1 REGLHPDII
10 GFSEELLSYFPN
22 AVFTSGKRPGAVT
35 NFGKPSRHANGE
47 AVDLRITPEIA
58 EFLSNDRR
66 GIELLYKYQL
76 GFSDESKAENRKWGN
91 ALHIGK
97 DTALVERTNSKWKE
111 WQNKHEDTT
120 PKYVSNE
127 VIDFQKQPS
136 MIGVNLGEL
145 APEEDKTKEQKEIEE
160 ADKSLALED
169 RKLKLFEQFNS
180 RQQPQQEEDVAQQ
193 TVQIPDFNVLETYQ
207 QIDQFVSN
215 PIMQQG
221 GQIPSSSLG
230 QYQYP
235 NQVVNVPTPNG
246 SITMQGVN
254 YPVLGISQETG
265 ERQVMFP
272 NKEYFFKNTQNVVE
286 VPLDFLR
293 PQ

>member
-1 REGLHPDII
+1 
-10 GFSEELLSYFPN
+10 
-22 AVFTSGKRPGAVT
+22 
-35 NFGKPSRHANGE
+35 
-47 AVDLRITPEIA
+47 AVDLRITPEIV

-76 GFSDESKAENRKWGN
+76 GFLDESKAENRKWGN

-111 WQNKHEDTT
+111 WQNKQEDTT

-169 RKLKLFEQFNS
+169 RKLKLFEQFNN
-180 RQQPQQEEDVAQQ
+180 RQILQQQEEEVAQQ

-215 PIMQQG
+215 PIMQRG
-221 GQIPSSSLG
+221 GTI
-230 QYQYP
+230 
-235 NQVVNVPTPNG
+235 
-246 SITMQGVN
+246 
-254 YPVLGISQETG
+254 
-265 ERQVMFP
+265 
-272 NKEYFFKNTQNVVE
+272 
-286 VPLDFLR
+286 
-293 PQ
+293 